1 MKSNDQPEICQYLVS
16 NNHAYLACVEKSK
29 LQFFDYPMSSKS
41 YDSTESNNI
50 IENNDNLS
58 EYSTLRS
65 EEYYNSYE
73 NCNNS
78 MQSSYT
84 NSIDHGEINNRI
96 LLNSNA
102 DSEQKNVRSRE
113 ISFINA
119 YNYNTH
125 VNLEENDKKD
135 EGNYYKNELDYE
147 SDTDEIKEE
156 EEEDSYSKFCLE
168 LGDALEGTLSTVIEP
183 TRMALM
189 ITKIGGVCL
198 SKSKDEMHRS
208 MFEKCPK
215 LPVINQITPGKNF
228 NSCIFFQVDMKKLQT
243 CF

>member
-1 MKSNDQPEICQYLVS
+1 MKSNSQPDICQYLVS
-16 NNHAYLACVEKSK
+16 NNHAYFTCVDKSK
-29 LQFFDYPMSSKS
+29 LHFFDHPLCIDTSESSD
-41 YDSTESNNI
+41 YTESINI
-50 IENNDNLS
+50 TENNDNLS
-58 EYSTLRS
+58 EHSTLMS
-65 EEYYNSYE
+65 EEYYNSNE

-84 NSIDHGEINNRI
+84 NSIDHEETNNKI
-96 LLNSNA
+96 QQSSNA
-102 DSEQKNVRSRE
+102 DSEQKVVGNRE

-119 YNYNTH
+119 YNYNMH

-135 EGNYYKNELDYE
+135 ERNYNNYCHFHSSLNYE
-147 SDTDEIKEE
+147 SDTDETK

-168 LGDALEGTLSTVIEP
+168 LGDELEGTLSTVIEP

-189 ITKIGGVCL
+189 VTKIGGVCL
-198 SKSKDEMHRS
+198 SNSKNEMHRI

-228 NSCIFFQVDMKKLQT
+228 NSCIFF
-243 CF
+243 